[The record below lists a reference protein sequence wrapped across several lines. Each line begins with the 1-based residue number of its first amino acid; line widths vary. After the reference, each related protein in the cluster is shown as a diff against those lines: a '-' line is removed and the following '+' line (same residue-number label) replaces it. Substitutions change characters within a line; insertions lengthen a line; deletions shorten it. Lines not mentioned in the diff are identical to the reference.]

1 MEEVNKVTVALKNH
15 HQSLHMGDAMINE
28 LQDVSEKY
36 KNKLS
41 RDHATSKVNVWFR
54 SHFTVHKALTSY
66 AALCPDH
73 CSQNGVCR
81 IQQEQWLTLTN
92 AETEACEPLLKGN
105 IGSIDSEI
113 YQDATPASPDLDT
126 RLKLRLQMLWPSK
139 MESPAVNCVTD
150 PVAAAKPNVDR
161 SVLLYG
167 TRAFWQ
173 ITDLVKSHCDA

>member
-92 AETEACEPLLKGN
+92 AETEPCEPLLKGN

-113 YQDATPASPDLDT
+113 YQEPLLHRLTWIRDLNCDCKCCGLVNWNHQQLTASLIQ
-126 RLKLRLQMLWPSK
+126 LLQQSQMLIGACYCMVPGRFGR
-139 MESPAVNCVTD
+139 SPT
-150 PVAAAKPNVDR
+150 
-161 SVLLYG
+161 
-167 TRAFWQ
+167 W
-173 ITDLVKSHCDA
+173 